1 METAVWMDRER
12 KSEAEREMER
22 EWKGEKINVRIK
34 KSLMNVNVS
43 SLFLCFRLDRGEQ
56 GLNMCPH
63 SPCPTFLVAQNAPP
77 PPTIKGKGI
86 RHQPKGRRVG

>member
-34 KSLMNVNVS
+34 KSLMNINAS
-43 SLFLCFRLDRGEQ
+43 SLSSSVLDWTEE
-56 GLNMCPH
+56 
-63 SPCPTFLVAQNAPP
+63 SKA
-77 PPTIKGKGI
+77 
-86 RHQPKGRRVG
+86 